1 MRIKKAGNK
10 IYGGSM
16 SVAEKKAMD
25 MEIQKQLAEYD
36 RKNAIEI
43 DALVLWV
50 LHEQFGFGPKRL
62 RQFYDSFA
70 PAIGELVE
78 RYELENSDEIWLC
91 TRKLKEI
98 GIDIEEWH
106 EERR

>member
-1 MRIKKAGNK
+1 MRIKKTGNK

-16 SVAEKKAMD
+16 SVAENKAMD
-25 MEIQKQLAEYD
+25 MEIQRQLAEYD

-62 RQFYDSFA
+62 RQFYEAFA
-70 PAIGELVE
+70 PAINELVE

-91 TRKLKEI
+91 TRNIKKI
-98 GIDIEEWH
+98 GIDVEEWNN
-106 EERR
+106 ERR